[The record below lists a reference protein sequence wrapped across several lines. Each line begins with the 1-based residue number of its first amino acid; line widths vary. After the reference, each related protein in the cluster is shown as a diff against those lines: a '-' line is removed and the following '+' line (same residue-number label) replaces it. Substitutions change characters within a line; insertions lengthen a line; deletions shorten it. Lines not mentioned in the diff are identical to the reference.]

1 MGLVMAVLLVSL
13 SGCAGLL
20 ASETERP
27 RTEPRDVPNEPSV
40 GDGEQTVVLVSEP
53 EPQPEEPLALD
64 DLLGEDGRLSVL
76 ILGTDLR
83 KDIIGE
89 RTDAII
95 VATIHPDTGKVA
107 MVSMPRDT
115 VNVPIGP
122 DRVHAGRINTLYWDF
137 LRSSKKTK
145 VALKKTRKA
154 FEFAFDTE
162 IDYYALVD
170 FNGLVRLI
178 DSIDGI
184 DVTLEETLYDPT
196 MHFSPK
202 GLKLK
207 AGDRHLGGKKTLAFS
222 RSRHAD
228 SDYQRSRRQQ
238 QVLTATVEQVRERGI
253 AALPAL
259 IELVGKRMVT
269 DFPLE
274 AAPLLL
280 DLAGGARLT
289 SPKSVV
295 LAPGRFA
302 RPGSQA
308 YTIAPKVIEV
318 RKMFDK
324 AFRAID

>member
-1 MGLVMAVLLVSL
+1 MGLVMAVLLVGL
-13 SGCAGLL
+13 SGCAGLF

-27 RTEPRDVPNEPSV
+27 RTEPRDVPNEPSA
-40 GDGEQTVVLVSEP
+40 GEQAMVMVSEP
-53 EPQPEEPLALD
+53 ELQPEEPLALA
-64 DLLGEDGRLSVL
+64 DLLGDDGRLSVL

-122 DRVHAGRINTLYWDF
+122 GRVHADRINTLYWDF
-137 LRSSKKTK
+137 QRTSKQPKAALR
-145 VALKKTRKA
+145 KTRKA
-154 FEFAFDTE
+154 FEFAFGTE
-162 IDYYALVD
+162 IDFYALVE

-178 DSIDGI
+178 DSIGGI
-184 DVTLEETLYDPT
+184 DVTLEKTLRDPT
-196 MHFSPK
+196 MHLSPK
-202 GLKLK
+202 GLKLR
-207 AGDRHLGGKKTLAFS
+207 AGDRHLNGKKTLAFS

-238 QVLTATVEQVRERGI
+238 QILTATVEQVRQRGL

-259 IELVGKRMVT
+259 VALVGKKVVT
-269 DFPLE
+269 DFPME

-280 DLAGGARLT
+280 DLAAGARLT

-295 LAPGRFA
+295 LAPSRFA
-302 RPGSQA
+302 KPGSQV
-308 YTIAPKVIEV
+308 YTIAPKVVEV
-318 RKMFDK
+318 RKMFDR
-324 AFRAID
+324 AFRPID